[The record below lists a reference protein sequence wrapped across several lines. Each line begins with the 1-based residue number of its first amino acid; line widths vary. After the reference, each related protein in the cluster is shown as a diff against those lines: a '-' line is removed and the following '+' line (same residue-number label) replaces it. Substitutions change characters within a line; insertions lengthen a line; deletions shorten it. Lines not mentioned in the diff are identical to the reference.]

1 LYIKQKRYDKAEEL
15 LVKSVG
21 IGRHK
26 LVGKHPE
33 TLSNFIALY
42 EAWNKPEKAKE
53 WQAKLPQIEAV
64 NE

>member
-26 LVGKHPE
+26 LVEKHPE
-33 TLSNFIALY
+33 ILSNLIALY
-42 EAWNKPEKAKE
+42 EAWNKPEKARQ
-53 WQAKLPQIEAV
+53 WRAKLPKTEAV
-64 NE
+64 DE